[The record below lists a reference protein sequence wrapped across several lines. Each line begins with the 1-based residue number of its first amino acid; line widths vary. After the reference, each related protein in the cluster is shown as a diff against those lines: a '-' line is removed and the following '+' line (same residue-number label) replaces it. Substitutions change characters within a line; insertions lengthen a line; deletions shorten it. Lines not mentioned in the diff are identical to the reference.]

1 MLLCD
6 KMAQLFFPQPHCIT
20 PTSYNSIAIFIIFS
34 CPSECL
40 RMIEV
45 RCCFCCIRDDI
56 MALKGEKEKILELIC
71 GLPQQMEARDVNDF
85 CSIAVLY
92 SAQTP
97 VSYKRVC
104 ISLTIIIHGRQ
115 VL

>member
-1 MLLCD
+1 
-6 KMAQLFFPQPHCIT
+6 
-20 PTSYNSIAIFIIFS
+20 
-34 CPSECL
+34 
-40 RMIEV
+40 
-45 RCCFCCIRDDI
+45 